1 MNNRVKRLILF
12 AQAVA
17 GDIKALKLKIGN
29 TDTLVTDDKTSTV
42 NAINEVAGSYKEIK
56 DAMKK
61 FSDGL
66 GLNQEIVDAF
76 NISIDPFEILLPNV
90 KESLGANEQE
100 TPEEQLDRNN
110 TTLIA
115 DNNHKV
121 VYWYSPDNFNTVSQV
136 NQGTFSKYFKNT
148 SANTTFSLPEEI
160 DVTKPFNIKQYN
172 LYKKLRNKT
181 NFIPFQEYI
190 KKNIQLRKIAEMK
203 IDDINSLYDLNN
215 SSYPS
220 PPMGGTDLN
229 VAHLLIKVNT
239 ERQITDAEK
248 NKIYGQYGNSI
259 RRIRLF
265 VNNDYSKYFNIQTNT
280 WNSMSEIT
288 DFSGFADII
297 ISKFRDINNIS
308 GIIKTINKQ
317 DENGNAIKIINDIV
331 LTPDFSK
338 AKVYGHTITLPA
350 DTKNIIS
357 TILNNIYTDNSSNYN
372 NVYTDFN
379 DMLNATNDSLL
390 KICIINK
397 NELNTQ
403 KLYEK
408 METPEAKNYL
418 IISDDLKEQYN
429 YVTDNAWVPVSETIK
444 NIISDTYNR
453 NIQYAI
459 NKIKTKKA
467 EAKII
472 KALDKAEIDWTS
484 IANININT
492 KTTDWANINSL
503 IGTKEIV
510 QNETYENFVDNN
522 NIDLSH
528 TKVYSCNYNTKS
540 INENYDNILTKIPN
554 LKVINARFNDNH
566 KNLLKELES
575 HGVIALNCI
584 FNNYPDTHK
593 IIYVYS
599 EGEWLQY
606 TEGQLFEKVKDI
618 LDFGSN
624 TIIAPP
630 DNL

>member
-42 NAINEVAGSYKEIK
+42 NAINEVAGSSKEIK

-66 GLNQEIVDAF
+66 GLNQEIVDAL

-190 KKNIQLRKIAEMK
+190 KKNIQLREIAEMK
-203 IDDINSLYDLNN
+203 IDDINSLHDLNN

-220 PPMGGTDLN
+220 PPMGGIDLN

-239 ERQITDAEK
+239 EKQITDAEK

-259 RRIRLF
+259 HRIRLF
-265 VNNDYSKYFNIQTNT
+265 VNNNYSKYFNIQTNT

-297 ISKFRDINNIS
+297 ISKFRDIDNIS
-308 GIIKTINKQ
+308 GIIKAINKQ

-338 AKVYGHTITLPA
+338 AKVYGHTITLSA

-357 TILNNIYTDNSSNYN
+357 TILNNIYTDNSFNHN

-379 DMLNATNDSLL
+379 DMLNATNDSPL
-390 KICIINK
+390 KICIIDK
-397 NELNTQ
+397 NELNAQ

-444 NIISDTYNR
+444 NIISDTHNR
-453 NIQYAI
+453 NI
-459 NKIKTKKA
+459 
-467 EAKII
+467 
-472 KALDKAEIDWTS
+472 
-484 IANININT
+484 
-492 KTTDWANINSL
+492 
-503 IGTKEIV
+503 
-510 QNETYENFVDNN
+510 
-522 NIDLSH
+522 
-528 TKVYSCNYNTKS
+528 
-540 INENYDNILTKIPN
+540 
-554 LKVINARFNDNH
+554 
-566 KNLLKELES
+566 
-575 HGVIALNCI
+575 
-584 FNNYPDTHK
+584 
-593 IIYVYS
+593 
-599 EGEWLQY
+599 
-606 TEGQLFEKVKDI
+606 
-618 LDFGSN
+618 
-624 TIIAPP
+624 
-630 DNL
+630 

>member
-42 NAINEVAGSYKEIK
+42 NAINEVAGSSKEIK

-66 GLNQEIVDAF
+66 GLNQEIVNAF
-76 NISIDPFEILLPNV
+76 NISIDPFEILLPNI

-121 VYWYSPDNFNTVSQV
+121 VYWYSPDNFNTVNQV

-148 SANTTFSLPEEI
+148 SADTTFSLPEEI

-190 KKNIQLRKIAEMK
+190 KKNIQLREIAEMK
-203 IDDINSLYDLNN
+203 IDDINSLHDLNN
-215 SSYPS
+215 SGYLS

-229 VAHLLIKVNT
+229 VAHLLIKVNA

-259 RRIRLF
+259 HRIRLF

-280 WNSMSEIT
+280 WNSMSEIA

-308 GIIKTINKQ
+308 GIIKAINKQ

-357 TILNNIYTDNSSNYN
+357 NILNNIYTDNSSNYN

-379 DMLNATNDSLL
+379 DMLNATNDSPL
-390 KICIINK
+390 KICIIDK

-459 NKIKTKKA
+459 NKIKAKKT

-484 IANININT
+484 IVNINIDT
-492 KTTDWANINSL
+492 RTTNWANINSL

-528 TKVYSCNYNTKS
+528 TKVYSCNYSTKS
-540 INENYDNILTKIPN
+540 VNENYDNILIKIPN
-554 LKVINARFNDNH
+554 LKVINVRFNDNH

-575 HGVIALNCI
+575 HGVIALNCT
-584 FNNYPDTHK
+584 FNSYPNTHK

-624 TIIAPP
+624 TVVASL